1 MKVQIPFGG
10 EVLAAASAGDPLV
23 GDLVAVVLVGVGVEH
38 QLVGQSFV
46 AVATFDP
53 VENNY

>member
-10 EVLAAASAGDPLV
+10 EILAAASAGDPLV
-23 GDLVAVVLVGVGVEH
+23 RDLVAVVLVGVGVEH
-38 QLVGQSFV
+38 QLVGQGFV